1 MREQQ
6 GQQPSQAVTWHGH
19 HGEPLSQAYKGQN
32 VGGVEGPG
40 QTGDWKKSVSATGT
54 DSSLERANSSLG
66 WLSVLLI
73 PLRLPHPVA
82 HISLLSILSGVFVF
96 RSL

>member
-19 HGEPLSQAYKGQN
+19 HGEPVSQAYKGQN

-54 DSSLERANSSLG
+54 DSSLG